1 MNKITYSDV
10 EQYSHLFSLVPSFVI
25 NSMAK
30 RNSNLVAKFDSTIKS
45 YLDNLTHDEKI
56 KLDLILSSDV
66 DYLQSVM
73 QEAYEKRNKK
83 QYKVLANPDY
93 RNFIILNLDELK
105 KIIKKDI

>member
-10 EQYSHLFSLVPSFVI
+10 EQYGHLFSLVPSFVI

-73 QEAYEKRNKK
+73 QEAYE
-83 QYKVLANPDY
+83 
-93 RNFIILNLDELK
+93 
-105 KIIKKDI
+105 